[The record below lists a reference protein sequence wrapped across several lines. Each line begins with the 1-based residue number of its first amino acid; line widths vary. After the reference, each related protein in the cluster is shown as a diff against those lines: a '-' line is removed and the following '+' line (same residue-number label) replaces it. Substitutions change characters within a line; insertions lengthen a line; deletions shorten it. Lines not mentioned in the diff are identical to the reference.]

1 MVSEKLKIVSCQEEA
16 YKYKHQGE
24 YAVYNSNF
32 YVGMARLETLPKGN
46 ELLYRRPLMCVI
58 FYPDD
63 LPDKYKPKASD
74 YEPSGKLKKEY
85 VENLVREYAEI
96 GGITDGWVAYAMHH
110 YGECVTQYDL
120 DKEKSRIYDVYMA
133 FRNNDENLRTYIS
146 NSNKPWLALDEARND
161 ALNLPFEEFY
171 IEYAYYTE
179 ESIGQGKKPHIHVV
193 FYYPNASNKFNIYS
207 VIKNIKTE
215 FYNSRLDRL
224 NGMLLPIA
232 LCGSINEMVRYETHV
247 DIEGK
252 KTFDFRDIVAI
263 NCDDAAERYTDGA
276 PSKKMSDLSRKFYRI
291 AVDNGCYTYNSLLAV
306 LKFSNSPLYEIAGTR
321 TGRQLAEG
329 AAKDA
334 YKKKKSIVD
343 WNKEEE
349 LRRFRLDDLKAKENM
364 SKSLGEIAEIL
375 RKKNK

>member
-1 MVSEKLKIVSCQEEA
+1 
-16 YKYKHQGE
+16 
-24 YAVYNSNF
+24 
-32 YVGMARLETLPKGN
+32 
-46 ELLYRRPLMCVI
+46 
-58 FYPDD
+58 
-63 LPDKYKPKASD
+63 
-74 YEPSGKLKKEY
+74 
-85 VENLVREYAEI
+85 
-96 GGITDGWVAYAMHH
+96 
-110 YGECVTQYDL
+110 
-120 DKEKSRIYDVYMA
+120 
-133 FRNNDENLRTYIS
+133 
-146 NSNKPWLALDEARND
+146 
-161 ALNLPFEEFY
+161 
-171 IEYAYYTE
+171 
-179 ESIGQGKKPHIHVV
+179 
-193 FYYPNASNKFNIYS
+193 
-207 VIKNIKTE
+207 
-215 FYNSRLDRL
+215 
-224 NGMLLPIA
+224 MLLPIA

-247 DIEGK
+247 DVEGK

-349 LRRFRLDDLKAKENM
+349 LRQFRLDDLKAKENM